1 MTYRRYIG
9 NDSIT
14 LSDTLFKDMCKKPT
28 ISLYDAKTNCEQ
40 KIASFNNQETF
51 ETFIKY
57 LKEKGIC
64 E

>member
-1 MTYRRYIG
+1 MTYKLYI
-9 NDSIT
+9 DSDCIT
-14 LSDTLFKDMCKKPT
+14 LSDSLFADMRKKPT

-51 ETFIKY
+51 ERFIKY